1 MDDFIG
7 HWEDCNDDLGANP
20 FVPVVPGKAGT
31 TLIAFEALRAT
42 ILTAQTNV
50 QAHLNTLETAR
61 GSIALNKTALLK
73 VLEDF
78 LGKFDGYYQATAE
91 YSGRPLM
98 PNFGDGQ
105 DKFTKPLI
113 DAMTLWDDLNAKP
126 APPQVTLP
134 LVLAS
139 GMTQG
144 AFASMVSALQFAYL
158 ASAKAERRL
167 KTVRAERKILEDSAC
182 AIMKA
187 YRVAAPQALSQFPAL
202 ASTIPKLTPD
212 PGHTPDPVTASATS
226 PMPGVTHIVHTAS
239 ADADVSHYE
248 LEGNIG
254 PEFSDEDAVNLGR
267 HEPNEPNEFTV
278 TFGLT
283 QPDTFI
289 ALKVY
294 VVLNTGRRAG
304 SATMVVHR
312 PA

>member
-7 HWEDCNDDLGANP
+7 HWEECNEVLGANP
-20 FVPVVPGKAGT
+20 FIPAVPGEAGT
-31 TLIAFEALRAT
+31 TLAAFETRRQGVLN
-42 ILTAQTNV
+42 AQTNV
-50 QAHLNTLETAR
+50 QARLNTLETAR
-61 GSIALNKTALLK
+61 TSVVIQKTALLTM
-73 VLEDF
+73 LTDF
-78 LGKFDGYYQATAE
+78 LGVIDGYYQATAF
-91 YSGRPLM
+91 YGSRPVM
-98 PNFGDGQ
+98 PNLGDGQ
-105 DKFTKPLI
+105 AKFTKQMV
-113 DAMTLWDDLNAKP
+113 DAMTLWEDINAAGAP
-126 APPQVTLP
+126 AGVTVP
-134 LVLAS
+134 VVLTS
-139 GMTQG
+139 GVSQG
-144 AFASMVSALQFAYL
+144 EFASAISGLQFAYL
-158 ASAKAERRL
+158 AIAKAEGRL
-167 KTVRAERKILEDSAC
+167 KTARTARTILEDEASAV
-182 AIMKA
+182 MKA
-187 YRVAAPQALSQFPAL
+187 YRAAAPQKLSQHPAL
-202 ASTIPKLTPD
+202 AATIPKLTPD

-226 PMPGVTHIVHTAS
+226 PTPGVTHIVHTAS

-267 HEPNEPNEFTV
+267 HEPNEANEFTV